1 MKHKSYATRYKAKS
15 VVQETVYF
23 WLLRNSTRIKK
34 DKNSAESTWGTTFSG
49 RNVAALVKETQTYS
63 TTNGRQ
69 QHYDK
74 KFYAFIGKIHRET
87 K

>member
-34 DKNSAESTWGTTFSG
+34 DKNSAEST
-49 RNVAALVKETQTYS
+49 
-63 TTNGRQ
+63 
-69 QHYDK
+69 
-74 KFYAFIGKIHRET
+74 
-87 K
+87 